1 MTHIQD
7 SKKSVANARALYYD
21 FFAGFFLYEL
31 LSERTDVILEQIKIL
46 KSNPLD
52 EKDLIYFE
60 NLEKEISNFGVE
72 NIMQEYTRTF
82 LLPFAIPNE
91 HSPMPARSKGQVREN
106 PQIMLYLSHYIEGC
120 LNGSG
125 LLKART
131 LIKQTNFR
139 LNAETFK
146 ESEEHF
152 GFLLLLMRYLLLS
165 NDKEDNDALNEVLKE
180 LVLPLGE
187 YVATALLQKEDLH
200 YYSSVGN
207 LLRSFLIVE
216 QSL

>member
-1 MTHIQD
+1 MTLIQD

-21 FFAGFFLYEL
+21 FFAGLFLYEL
-31 LSERTDVILEQIKIL
+31 LSERTNVILEQIKIL

-60 NLEKEISNFGVE
+60 NLEREISSFGVK
-72 NIMQEYTRTF
+72 NIIQEYTRTF

-91 HSPMPARSKGQVREN
+91 HSSMPSRSKGQVREN
-106 PQIMLYLSHYIEGC
+106 PQIMLYLSHYTEGC
-120 LNGSG
+120 LNGDG
-125 LLKART
+125 LLKARA
-131 LIKQTNFR
+131 IVKKTNFR
-139 LNAETFK
+139 LNTQTFK

-152 GFLLLLMRYLLLS
+152 GFLLLLMRHLLLS

-180 LVLPLGE
+180 LVLPLGKCIAE
-187 YVATALLQKEDLH
+187 SLLQKENLC

-207 LLRSFLIVE
+207 LLQRFLAVE
-216 QSL
+216 QNL